1 MGEMKGRGQITVMP
15 KDELLEILREVK
27 EKLKEILGEDLVE
40 VILFGSYARGDARE
54 DSDVDVL
61 VVVRRK
67 LTLKEHDKLTE
78 VTDRYVLERGI
89 VVSLIVYPISG
100 KMKYDPL
107 IQNVQAEGIRV

>member
-1 MGEMKGRGQITVMP
+1 MP
-15 KDELLEILREVK
+15 VIQRDELEKILREVK
-27 EKLKEILGEDLVE
+27 EKLEEILGDDLVE
-40 VILFGSYARGDARE
+40 VILFGSYARGEARE

-89 VVSLIVYPISG
+89 VVSLIVYPLSR

-107 IQNVQAEGIRV
+107 IQNVQAEGIKV